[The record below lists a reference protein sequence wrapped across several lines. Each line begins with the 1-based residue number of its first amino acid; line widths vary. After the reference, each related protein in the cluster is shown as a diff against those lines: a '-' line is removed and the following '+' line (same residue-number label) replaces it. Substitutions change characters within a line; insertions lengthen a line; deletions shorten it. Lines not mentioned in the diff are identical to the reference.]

1 MKDCLIV
8 FAKEPQGGEV
18 KTRLQSDLSQ
28 DTCVKLYK
36 AFLKDT
42 FKLVRA
48 IQCFDMVLA
57 YESSVSEPRYL
68 KTIARD
74 FIFYKQKGRD
84 LGEKM
89 YDAFKYAKGLNYEK
103 VIIIGSD
110 SPNLPAMY
118 IKDAF
123 KQLDENDIVLGP
135 SYDGGYYLIG
145 LKEPCLEIFKRVQ
158 WSSKTTLEDTV
169 KNARRLEKKAAF
181 LNTWYDVDDLSG
193 LSRLTR
199 DLMKNKQAALWTRK
213 ALKI

>member
-1 MKDCLIV
+1 MNDCLIV
-8 FAKEPQGGEV
+8 FAKEPKGGEV

-57 YESSVSEPRYL
+57 YESSVPEPRYL

-89 YDAFKYAKGLNYEK
+89 HDAFKYAKGLNYEK

-110 SPNLPAMY
+110 SPNLPALY

-123 KQLDENDIVLGP
+123 KRLDENDIVLGP
-135 SYDGGYYLIG
+135 SHDGGYYLIG

-158 WSSKTTLEDTV
+158 WSSKTTREDTV
-169 KNARRLEKKAAF
+169 KNARRLEKK
-181 LNTWYDVDDLSG
+181 LLSSIHG
-193 LSRLTR
+193 MMWMNSPG
-199 DLMKNKQAALWTRK
+199 
-213 ALKI
+213 